1 MNNQHHPLAGLFDG
15 REIVITFG
23 DMDVSPQQLA
33 AIAYERG
40 YVFAW
45 GKRYRHHSS
54 DRTYYHFRRLFPAK
68 LEHDRTET
76 HAP

>member
-1 MNNQHHPLAGLFDG
+1 MNNRLHPLANLFDG

-23 DMDVSPQQLA
+23 DERVSPPQLA

-45 GKRYRHHSS
+45 GKRHRYNGS
-54 DRTYYHFRRLFPAK
+54 DRTYYYFRRLYRARH
-68 LEHDRTET
+68 EHDRTET
-76 HAP
+76 HAR